1 MDRMDRE
8 IPRDERRRRT
18 LRRLAVAAPVL
29 GVAIVLLV
37 WLPALFSPT
46 LSRTRLRTAKIERGR
61 IESVVEASG
70 TVVPALERALS
81 SPVDAQVLHVLKR
94 PGDAVRVGDP
104 ILTLDTSTARLDVE
118 RLEDRLAGKR
128 NEQMQM
134 SLALEREVLDLE
146 SRLES
151 GRLDREMLQARV
163 ARQRKLSADG
173 LVSAELLAE
182 TEVSVRKADI
192 DLKQLEGAIVAARKQ
207 TDARLAG
214 VALEVTTLA
223 KEATE
228 ARRQLELATAR
239 ADAAGV
245 VTWVASQEGTTVRR
259 GDVIARVA
267 RLDAFRID
275 ATASDIHAARITV
288 GAAVRV
294 PLDGRVLTGAVASVY
309 PAIEQG
315 TVRFAVDLD
324 APSDPSLR
332 SNLRLD
338 VHVVDRVKEGV
349 LRLPRGIAQGSG
361 AVQQVFVVHGRR
373 ADRVKVRLGAI
384 GADAVEVVEG
394 IREGDEVIVSDM
406 QDYEHLESVNLR

>member
-1 MDRMDRE
+1 MDRE
-8 IPRDERRRRT
+8 IPREERRRKT
-18 LRRLAVAAPVL
+18 VRRVAVAAPVL
-29 GVAIVLLV
+29 GLGVVLLF

-61 IESVVEASG
+61 VESVVEASG
-70 TVVPALERALS
+70 VVVPAFERALS
-81 SPVDAQVLHVLKR
+81 SPVDAQVLRVLKH
-94 PGDAVRVGDP
+94 PGDAVAIGDP

-128 NEQMQM
+128 NEQEQLR
-134 SLALEREVLDLE
+134 LALEREVSELLG
-146 SRLES
+146 RLES
-151 GRLDREMLQARV
+151 GRLDREMLRARV
-163 ARQRKLSADG
+163 ARQQKLAADG

-182 TEVSVRKADI
+182 TEVAARKSDI
-192 DLKQLEGAIVAARKQ
+192 ELAQLEGAIAAARRQ
-207 TDARLAG
+207 TEARLAG
-214 VALEVTTLA
+214 VALEVATLA

-245 VTWVASQEGTTVRR
+245 VTWVVSQEGATVRR

-267 RLDAFRID
+267 RLDSFRIE
-275 ATASDIHAARITV
+275 ATVSDIHAARITT
-288 GAAVRV
+288 GAPVRV
-294 PLDGRVLTGAVASVY
+294 PLGGRVLDGTVASVY

-315 TVRFAVDLD
+315 TVRFAVDLVSPAD
-324 APSDPSLR
+324 TALR
-332 SNLRLD
+332 QNLRLD

-349 LRLPRGIAQGSG
+349 LRMPRGIAQGTG
-361 AVQQVFVVHGRR
+361 AVQQVFVVHGSR
-373 ADRVKVRLGAI
+373 ADRVKVRVGAV